1 MLGKLKAAPA
11 ADGGAGEGGGG
22 TGGGGDTSL
31 PDPSMAAKTF
41 LAATLLVAL
50 LGAWACSSQ
59 DWVRKPFVPS
69 TDTGGLNFV
78 LFAGFYI
85 GAQVIERLME
95 LLAPFLPFWGFA
107 ATDPTV
113 KAAHIKADRGAMS
126 LGLATL
132 LGVGASCGFGLY
144 FLKATGIS
152 SPATLDLFLTGV
164 VIAAG
169 TKPLHDFIS
178 GLQNKNTPET
188 KTTA

>member
-1 MLGKLKAAPA
+1 VKAEATTA
-11 ADGGAGEGGGG
+11 AGAGEA
-22 TGGGGDTSL
+22 GGDTSL
-31 PDPSMAAKTF
+31 PDPSPAAKKF
-41 LAATLLVAL
+41 LAAMLAVAL
-50 LGAWACSSQ
+50 VVTWVCSWRG
-59 DWVRKPFVPS
+59 WVRQPFVPS
-69 TDTGGLNFV
+69 TDPGGLNFV

-95 LLAPFLPFWGFA
+95 LLSPFLPFWGFDGV
-107 ATDPTV
+107 TDSTV
-113 KAAHIKADRGAMS
+113 KAAHIKADRAVMS

-178 GLQNKNTPET
+178 GLQNKNAPET